1 MFRFFQFHLFFSFLF
16 SFSALFSNASFSWNT
31 YKELIVKDLASFPG
45 WCSREKAEVLMDFI
59 YDTRPGICVEIGTFG
74 GSTTY
79 PIACSLR
86 FIDQGI
92 LYTIDAWDNQAA
104 IEGLE
109 NNDPNREWWKNVD
122 MNGTRSQFKK
132 SIKNKKLS
140 KWCNLISKRS
150 KKAVSLFSDES
161 IDFLYIDGNLSSDG
175 CYQDVVLYFP
185 KVKTG
190 GFIWLNEADS
200 DAKNKSVVFLMN
212 NCSWLRE
219 QSIQNRCIV
228 FKK

>member
-1 MFRFFQFHLFFSFLF
+1 MFRIFQLHLFFSFLF
-16 SFSALFSNASFSWNT
+16 SFSPLFSNASLSWNI
-31 YKELIVKDLASFPG
+31 YKESIVKDLTSFSG

-59 YDTRPGICVEIGTFG
+59 YDTRPRICVEIGAFG

-92 LYTIDAWDNQAA
+92 LYAIDAWNNQAA

-109 NNDPNREWWKNVD
+109 KDDPNRIWWKNVD
-122 MNGTRSQFKK
+122 MNGIHSQFNK
-132 SIKNKKLS
+132 SIKTKKLN
-140 KWCNLISKRS
+140 KWCNPISRRS
-150 KKAVSLFSDES
+150 EKAVSLFSDES
-161 IDFLYIDGNLSSDG
+161 IDFLYIDGNFSSDG
-175 CYQDVVLYFP
+175 CFQDVFLYFP

-190 GFIWLNEADS
+190 GFIWLNDADM
-200 DAKNKSVVFLMN
+200 DAKNKSVIFLMN
-212 NCSWLRE
+212 NCSWLKE